1 MDVLLIES
9 DVLRRVSMAHY
20 LSRSAHRVTISS
32 SIEETR
38 EILQFIRRSSEA
50 PDAVAIA
57 EDLLSSD
64 GTSFRDEIAD
74 RFPHAAWIPLPADLS
89 LGWLVD
95 WLHGAATRA
104 ARPNTRSMPRFHR
117 APRVREDR
125 RAHLLVVQGGSDNF
139 HRAPQ
144 ARPRK

>member
-9 DVLRRVSMAHY
+9 AALRRVSVAQY

-32 SIEETR
+32 SIDEAR
-38 EILQFIRRSSEA
+38 ELLQFIRRNSEA
-50 PDAVAIA
+50 PDAVAVA

-74 RFPHAAWIPLPADLS
+74 RFPHAAWIPLPASLS

-95 WLHGAATRA
+95 WLHKAATRA
-104 ARPNTRSMPRFHR
+104 ARPNTRSMPRVQR
-117 APRVREDR
+117 APRVPEGKRG
-125 RAHLLVVQGGSDNF
+125 HLAVVQGGSDNF
-139 HRAPQ
+139 DGAPQ